1 VNGTAISARQLTRK
15 FGDKVAVDHI
25 DLDIPSG
32 RIYGFLGPNGS
43 GKSTTLRMLC
53 GMLLPSDG
61 HAEVFGLSI
70 VKDAEAIRRR
80 LGYMPQKFSLWEDLT
95 TDENLRFIA
104 DLYGLEGDVDARIAQ
119 ARATYDLEKL
129 RHQRAG
135 TMSGGQKQRLALAA
149 ATLHAPELLLLD
161 EPTSAVDPQ
170 SRRDFWERLFAL
182 AEAGATILVS
192 THYMDEAER
201 CHGLAILAEGRVVAE
216 GSPRDLM
223 NGVGADVFEVEG
235 ADGSEAPKILRELPW
250 VHGVTQ
256 LGVRLRVLADRGARD
271 AGEQLKRALDQHGIH
286 ASIERT
292 HASLEDVFVVAT
304 RRETNGRD

>member
-15 FGDKVAVDHI
+15 FGDKTAVDHI

-129 RHQRAG
+129 RKQRAG

-201 CHGLAILAEGRVVAE
+201 CHGLAILADGRVVAE
-216 GSPRDLM
+216 GTPRDLM
-223 NGVGADVFEVEG
+223 NGVGADVFEIEG
-235 ADGSEAPKILRELPW
+235 ADGSAAPKLLRELPW

-256 LGVRLRVLADRGARD
+256 LGVRLRVLADRGTTD
-271 AGEQLKRALDQHGIH
+271 AGGQLRRVLEQHGLHVAI
-286 ASIERT
+286 APT

-304 RRETNGRD
+304 RKDRNGRS